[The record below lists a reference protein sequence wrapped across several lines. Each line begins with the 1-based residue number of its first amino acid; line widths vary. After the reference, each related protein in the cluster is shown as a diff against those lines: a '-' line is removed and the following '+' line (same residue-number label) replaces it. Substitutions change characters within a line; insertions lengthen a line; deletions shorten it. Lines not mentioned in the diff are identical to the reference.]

1 MGFDGY
7 AAALAR
13 HGLLGTDHRWRLEH
27 WTAGRADQFQRAVA
41 LGVATPLAAY
51 QFIYQADIFDGKLLA
66 SDIGSQVCAA
76 GDAGRAGARI
86 SFHSDSPVAPA
97 IPLLDVQCMVTRRTL
112 SGEVHGPNQA
122 VSVDDALKAVTINA
136 AYHLRREHDLGSIE
150 VGKFADF
157 VALSADPYTVDV
169 ATLTEHVHVLG
180 TWMHGRKID
189 LDSFISEVRAIDPS
203 EHASLPEQA
212 TRTKC
217 C

>member
-1 MGFDGY
+1 
-7 AAALAR
+7 
-13 HGLLGTDHRWRLEH
+13 
-27 WTAGRADQFQRAVA
+27 
-41 LGVATPLAAY
+41 
-51 QFIYQADIFDGKLLA
+51 
-66 SDIGSQVCAA
+66 
-76 GDAGRAGARI
+76 
-86 SFHSDSPVAPA
+86 
-97 IPLLDVQCMVTRRTL
+97 MVTRRTL